1 MLKCKFR
8 IEGLTP
14 ILMHKFNG
22 IEEEKQLKQKSDAEQ
37 AEAHAYRLPNGNLG
51 IPCEWIRGCLIDYY
65 ILNAPPKKKSE
76 TRLQVAPRIRVEPYM
91 LDLGIKN
98 YIIDKRSVP
107 SGNIS
112 RGGVRDFCVRPRIDQ
127 WRTDGMLIT
136 TLEKTVQEIR
146 RDFEQAGLEI
156 GIGSNRVNGF
166 GRFKV
171 VMFAEQSEA

>member
-22 IEEEKQLKQKSDAEQ
+22 IEEEKLLKQKSDAEQ

-65 ILNAPPKKKSE
+65 IFNAPRKKKSE

-98 YIIDKRSVP
+98 YAIDKRSVP

-127 WRTDGMLIT
+127 WQAEGFLVT
-136 TLEKTVQEIR
+136 TLEKTVEELKN
-146 RDFEQAGLEI
+146 DFAQAGIEI

-171 VMFAEQSEA
+171 LEFAQLS